1 MIAIAEANS
10 STVAVPA
17 SAGDEA
23 FLSSLGHRVRELRD
37 RKGMTRKQMA
47 KDAEVSERHLAHLEA
62 GAGNVSI
69 VLLRRIARA
78 LGVSLAE
85 LLLAEAEES
94 VERRLIRRFL
104 ERVPGNR
111 LEDVVLRLMSDF
123 GHEEAVRRQRIAL
136 IGLRGAGKSTLG
148 RRLARELGIPF
159 VELVTEIEKDAGM
172 PVSEIF
178 SLYGQAG
185 YRRIE
190 KRTLERVLQQNE
202 RAILSIG
209 GGVVAEAAT
218 FNHLLTQCFTVW
230 LQARPEDLMARVVS
244 QGDLRPMSG
253 NAEAM
258 ADLRRILDARAPLYG
273 KADVAID
280 TSIGGSEEIYDKL
293 KKLVSV

>member
-1 MIAIAEANS
+1 MIAIEDA
-10 STVAVPA
+10 STAQAALPA

-23 FLSSLGHRVRELRD
+23 FLLTLGHRVRALRS
-37 RKGMTRKQMA
+37 RNGMARKQLA
-47 KDAEVSERHLAHLEA
+47 KDADVSERHLAHLEA

-69 VLLRRIARA
+69 VLLRRIAKA
-78 LGVSLAE
+78 LNVSLAE
-85 LLLAEAEES
+85 MLLAEEEES

-104 ERVPGNR
+104 ERMPGNR
-111 LEDVVLRLMSDF
+111 LEDVVLHLMSDF

-148 RRLARELGIPF
+148 RRLANELGIPF
-159 VELVTEIEKDAGM
+159 VELVDEIEKDAGM
-172 PVSEIF
+172 AVAEIF

-190 KRTLERVLQQNE
+190 KRALERVLAQNE
-202 RAILSIG
+202 RVILSVG
-209 GGVVAEAAT
+209 GGVVAETAT
-218 FNHLLTQCFTVW
+218 FNYLLAQCYTVW
-230 LQARPEDLMARVVS
+230 LQARPEDLMARVVA

-253 NAEAM
+253 NVEAM
-258 ADLRRILDARAPLYG
+258 ADLRRILEARAPLYG

-280 TSIGGSEEIYDKL
+280 TSAGGGEEIYTKL